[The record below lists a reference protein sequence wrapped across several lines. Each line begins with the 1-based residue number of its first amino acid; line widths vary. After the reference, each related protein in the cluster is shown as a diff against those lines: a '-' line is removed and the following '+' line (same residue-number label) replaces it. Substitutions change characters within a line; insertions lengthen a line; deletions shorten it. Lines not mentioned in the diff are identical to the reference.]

1 MQNTTHDNTVKTTEK
16 GTSGIEQQ
24 ELKTLIIESIET
36 LKQQKMKCG
45 IDEVRKLVQDSL
57 EESIS
62 LESFDKTLQ
71 HLIDNDS
78 IKSNSVSNRVCLSIP
93 KNNTC
98 KDAVNIKEELQS
110 FKNELI
116 EEFNRLTQAFFQE
129 INSLKSDVP
138 TTDVPIDKN
147 SSYITSQ
154 RGIRVPQRRK

>member
-1 MQNTTHDNTVKTTEK
+1 MENTTHNNTEK
-16 GTSGIEQQ
+16 ITEEATSAIEHE
-24 ELKTLIIESIET
+24 ELETLIIASIET
-36 LKQQKMKCG
+36 LKRQKMKCG
-45 IDEVRKLVQDSL
+45 IDEVWKLVQDSL
-57 EESIS
+57 EENIS

-116 EEFNRLTQAFFQE
+116 EEFNRLTQAFFEE
-129 INSLKSDVP
+129 INSIVK
-138 TTDVPIDKN
+138 
-147 SSYITSQ
+147 
-154 RGIRVPQRRK
+154 